1 MRLVGA
7 SNIFAKGP
15 YLVSGILYGIFG
27 AIVTLLLTAPVINMA
42 SPYFGIFVPEVNI
55 ESYFYAHLA
64 TLFGYLLIFGV
75 FLGIVS
81 SWIAIRR
88 YLKI

>member
-27 AIVTLLLTAPVINMA
+27 ALLTLLLTAPVINVA

-55 ESYFYAHLA
+55 ETYFYGHLGM
-64 TLFGYLLIFGV
+64 LLSYLLIFGL
-75 FLGIVS
+75 FLGTVS